1 MSTIL
6 FELGCEELP
15 PKSLKPLRD
24 ALQASVTEQLREAEI
39 SFDSIK
45 SFAAPRRLAIQIQ
58 GISDKQPDRTEQKR
72 GPAIKAAFDGD
83 GNPTR
88 AAMGFAKGLGIEA
101 SELITIN
108 TDKGDYVGFEQT
120 IHGQAITELLPT
132 IFQTALDNL
141 PIAKRMRSG
150 ASRNEFVRPVQWA
163 VLMQDDAVIHAII
176 QGHQTGAQTRGHR
189 FHSPDYH
196 DIAHANDYE
205 SLLEGLKVVADFDK
219 RQTLI
224 KNQVK
229 TLADEVNSDAIV
241 PQDLLDEVTALVD
254 FPIALR
260 ASFETRFLQVP
271 QEALI
276 STMQADQ
283 KYFCLTDKAGKLQ
296 PYFIFI
302 TNIMSQDP
310 NQIIEGNEKV
320 VRPRLA
326 DAEFFF
332 LQDQKQPLF
341 ALTESL
347 KTRVFQDKL
356 GTIWDKS
363 ERIAKLSA
371 FIATLLQ
378 QQGHDISVD
387 EAVRAA
393 MLSKADLASSL
404 VGEYPELQGIAGTY
418 YARLDGETEAVAASL
433 EEQYL
438 PKFSGDVL
446 PQTPIGICLALAD
459 RLDTLV
465 GIFAIDQAPTGSKD
479 PFSLRRSA
487 IGILR
492 ILIEK
497 QLPINLVALV
507 EQAIKGYS
515 DTNGGSKIAKMG
527 DTFTQVMAFLNSRY
541 RAMYTEQSVS
551 VDTIQAV
558 QAINPH
564 MPLDFDQRIRAVQAF
579 STLSQASML
588 ADSNKRV
595 ANILAKSE
603 VSVSDTVDE
612 TLLTEPAEQN
622 LYGSVRQAQTAV
634 TPLLEQADYTQVLQ
648 TLASLDEPLTE
659 FFDNVMVNSEDEAL
673 KNNRLALLKQVRA
686 LFLTVA
692 DISELQL

>member
-24 ALQASVTEQLREAEI
+24 ALQASVTEQLNEAEI
-39 SFDSIK
+39 GFDSIK
-45 SFAAPRRLAIQIQ
+45 AFAAPRRLAIQIE
-58 GISDKQPDRTEQKR
+58 GISDKQPDRSEQKR
-72 GPAIKAAFDGD
+72 GPAIKAAFDSD

-88 AAMGFAKGLGIEA
+88 AAMGFAKGLGIDA

-108 TDKGDYVGFEQT
+108 TDKGDYVGYEQ
-120 IHGQAITELLPT
+120 IIQGQATTELLPT

-163 VLMQDDAVIHAII
+163 VLMQDSAVIDATI
-176 QGHQTGAQTRGHR
+176 QGHQTGKQTRGHR

-196 DIAHANDYE
+196 EITHANDYE
-205 SLLEGLKVVADFDK
+205 QLLDDLKVVADFDK

-229 TLADEVNSDAIV
+229 TLADEVNADPIV

-260 ASFETRFLQVP
+260 ANFEPRFLQVP

-302 TNIMSQDP
+302 TNIESKDP

-356 GTIWDKS
+356 GTIWEKS
-363 ERIAKLSA
+363 ERIAKLAA
-371 FIATLLQ
+371 FIATLMQ
-378 QQGHDISVD
+378 QQGRDINVD
-387 EAVRAA
+387 ETVRAA
-393 MLSKADLASSL
+393 ILSKADLASSL

-418 YARLDGETEAVAASL
+418 YARLNDEPEAVAASL
-433 EEQYL
+433 QEQYL

-515 DTNGGSKIAKMG
+515 TSEGSKIAKMG

-541 RAMYTEQSVS
+541 RAMYTEQGVS

-564 MPLDFDQRIRAVQAF
+564 MPLDFDQRIRAVQTF
-579 STLSQASML
+579 SELPQAEKL

-603 VSVSDTVDE
+603 VNVADTVDE
-612 TLLTEPAEQN
+612 ALLSEAAEQT
-622 LYGSVRQAQTAV
+622 LYQAVQQAQMAV
-634 TPLLEQADYTQVLQ
+634 KPLLETADYTQVLQ
-648 TLASLDEPLTE
+648 TLVSLDAPLTQ
-659 FFDNVMVNSEDEAL
+659 FFADVMVNSEDAAL

>member
-24 ALQASVTEQLREAEI
+24 ALQASVTEQLNEAEI
-39 SFDSIK
+39 GFDSIK
-45 SFAAPRRLAIQIQ
+45 AFAAPRRLAIRIE
-58 GISDKQPDRTEQKR
+58 GISDKQPDRSEQKR
-72 GPAIKAAFDGD
+72 GPAIKAAFDSD

-88 AAMGFAKGLGIEA
+88 AAMGFAKGLGIDA

-108 TDKGDYVGFEQT
+108 TDKGDYVGYEQ
-120 IHGQAITELLPT
+120 IIQGQATTELLPT

-163 VLMQDDAVIHAII
+163 VLMQDSAVIDATI
-176 QGHQTGAQTRGHR
+176 QGHQTGKQTRGHR

-196 DIAHANDYE
+196 EITHANDYE
-205 SLLEGLKVVADFDK
+205 QLLDDLKVVADFDK

-229 TLADEVNSDAIV
+229 TLADEVNADPIV

-260 ASFETRFLQVP
+260 ANFEARFLQVP

-302 TNIMSQDP
+302 TNIESKDP

-320 VRPRLA
+320 VRPRLS

-356 GTIWDKS
+356 GTIWEKS
-363 ERIAKLSA
+363 ERIAKLAA
-371 FIATLLQ
+371 FIATLMQ
-378 QQGHDISVD
+378 QQGRDINVD
-387 EAVRAA
+387 ETVRAA
-393 MLSKADLASSL
+393 ILSKADLASSL

-418 YARLDGETEAVAASL
+418 YARLNNEPEAVAASL
-433 EEQYL
+433 QEQYL

-515 DTNGGSKIAKMG
+515 TSEGSKIAKMG

-541 RAMYTEQSVS
+541 RAMYTEQGVS

-564 MPLDFDQRIRAVQAF
+564 MPLDFDQRIRAVQTF
-579 STLSQASML
+579 SELPQAEKL

-603 VSVSDTVDE
+603 VSVADTVDE
-612 TLLTEPAEQN
+612 ALLSEAAEQT
-622 LYGSVRQAQTAV
+622 LYQAVQQAQTAV
-634 TPLLEQADYTQVLQ
+634 KPLLETADYTQVLQ
-648 TLASLDEPLTE
+648 TLVSLDAPLTQ
-659 FFDNVMVNSEDEAL
+659 FFADVMVNSEDAAL

-686 LFLTVA
+686 LFLAVA

>member
-24 ALQASVTEQLREAEI
+24 ALQASVTEQLNEAEI
-39 SFDSIK
+39 GFDSIK
-45 SFAAPRRLAIQIQ
+45 AFAAPRRLAIRIE
-58 GISDKQPDRTEQKR
+58 GISDKQPDRSEQKR
-72 GPAIKAAFDGD
+72 GPAIKAAFDSD

-88 AAMGFAKGLGIEA
+88 AAMGFAKGLGIDA

-108 TDKGDYVGFEQT
+108 TDKGDYVGYEQ
-120 IHGQAITELLPT
+120 IIQGQATTELLPT

-163 VLMQDDAVIHAII
+163 VLMQDDAVIDATI
-176 QGHQTGAQTRGHR
+176 QGHQTGKQTRGHR

-196 DIAHANDYE
+196 EITHANDYE
-205 SLLEGLKVVADFDK
+205 QLLDDLKVVADFDK

-229 TLADEVNSDAIV
+229 TLADEVNADPIV

-260 ASFETRFLQVP
+260 ANFEARFLQVP

-302 TNIMSQDP
+302 TNIESKDP

-356 GTIWDKS
+356 GTIWEKS
-363 ERIAKLSA
+363 ERIAKLAA
-371 FIATLLQ
+371 FIATLMQ
-378 QQGHDISVD
+378 QQGRDINVD
-387 EAVRAA
+387 ETVRAA
-393 MLSKADLASSL
+393 ILSKADLASSL

-418 YARLDGETEAVAASL
+418 YARLNDEPEAVAASL
-433 EEQYL
+433 QEQYL

-515 DTNGGSKIAKMG
+515 TSEGSKIAKMG

-541 RAMYTEQSVS
+541 RAMYTEQGVS

-564 MPLDFDQRIRAVQAF
+564 MPLDFDQRIRAVQTF
-579 STLSQASML
+579 SELPQAEKL

-603 VSVSDTVDE
+603 VSVADTIDE
-612 TLLTEPAEQN
+612 ALLSEPAEQA
-622 LYGSVRQAQTAV
+622 LYQAIQQAQTAV
-634 TPLLEQADYTQVLQ
+634 KPLLETADYTQVLQ
-648 TLASLDEPLTE
+648 TLVSLDAPLSD
-659 FFDNVMVNSEDEAL
+659 FFADVMVNSEDAAL

>member
-24 ALQASVTEQLREAEI
+24 ALQESVIEQLNEAEI

-45 SFAAPRRLAIQIQ
+45 AFAAPRRLALQIQ
-58 GISDKQPDRTEQKR
+58 GISDKQPDRSEQKR
-72 GPAIKAAFDGD
+72 GPAIKAAFDAD

-108 TDKGDYVGFEQT
+108 TDKGDYVGYEQV
-120 IHGQAITELLPT
+120 IHGQATTELLPA

-163 VLMQDDAVIHAII
+163 VLMQDSTVIDATI
-176 QGHQTGAQTRGHR
+176 QGHQTGTQTRGHR
-189 FHSPDYH
+189 FHNPNYH
-196 DIAHANDYE
+196 EIAHANDYE
-205 SLLEGLKVVADFDK
+205 QLLDGLKVVADFDK
-219 RQTLI
+219 RQMLI
-224 KNQVK
+224 KNQMK
-229 TLADEVNSDAIV
+229 ALADEVNSDAIV

-260 ASFETRFLQVP
+260 ASFEPRFLQVP

-283 KYFCLTDKAGKLQ
+283 KYFCLTDKTGKLQ

-302 TNIMSQDP
+302 TNIESKDP

-356 GTIWDKS
+356 GTIWEKS
-363 ERIAKLSA
+363 ERIAKLAA
-371 FIATLLQ
+371 FIAALMQ
-378 QQGHDISVD
+378 QQGQQIDID
-387 EAVRAA
+387 ETVRAGI
-393 MLSKADLASSL
+393 LSKADLASSL

-418 YARLDGETEAVAASL
+418 YARLNNEPEAVAASL

-515 DTNGGSKIAKMG
+515 DAEGSKIEKMG
-527 DTFTQVMAFLNSRY
+527 DTFTQVMVFLNSRY
-541 RAMYTEQSVS
+541 RAMYTEQGVS

-579 STLSQASML
+579 SELSQASML

-603 VSVSDTVDE
+603 VSVADNVDE
-612 TLLTEPAEQN
+612 ALLSEPAEQG
-622 LYGSVRQAQTAV
+622 LYASVIQAQTAV
-634 TPLLEQADYTQVLQ
+634 KPLLEQAGYTQVLQ
-648 TLASLDEPLTE
+648 TLASLDEPLTQ
-659 FFDNVMVNSEDEAL
+659 FFDNVMVNSEDAAL

>member
-24 ALQASVTEQLREAEI
+24 ALQASVTEQLNEAEI
-39 SFDSIK
+39 GFDSIK
-45 SFAAPRRLAIQIQ
+45 AFAAPRRLAIRIE
-58 GISDKQPDRTEQKR
+58 GISDKQPDRSEQKR
-72 GPAIKAAFDGD
+72 GPAIKAAFDSD

-88 AAMGFAKGLGIEA
+88 AAMGFAKGLGIDA

-108 TDKGDYVGFEQT
+108 TDKGDYVGYEQ
-120 IHGQAITELLPT
+120 IIQGQATTELLPT

-163 VLMQDDAVIHAII
+163 VLMQDSAVIDATI
-176 QGHQTGAQTRGHR
+176 QGHQTGKQTRGHR

-196 DIAHANDYE
+196 EITHANDYE
-205 SLLEGLKVVADFDK
+205 QLLDDLKVVADFDK

-229 TLADEVNSDAIV
+229 TLADEVNADPIV

-260 ASFETRFLQVP
+260 ANFEARFLQVP

-302 TNIMSQDP
+302 TNIESKDP

-356 GTIWDKS
+356 GTIWEKS
-363 ERIAKLSA
+363 ERIAKLAA
-371 FIATLLQ
+371 FIATLMQ
-378 QQGHDISVD
+378 QQGRDINVD
-387 EAVRAA
+387 ETVRAA
-393 MLSKADLASSL
+393 ILSKADLASSL

-418 YARLDGETEAVAASL
+418 YARLNDEPEAVAASL
-433 EEQYL
+433 QEQYL

-515 DTNGGSKIAKMG
+515 TSEGSKVAKMG

-541 RAMYTEQSVS
+541 RAMYTEQGVS

-564 MPLDFDQRIRAVQAF
+564 MPLDFDQRIRAVQTF
-579 STLSQASML
+579 SELPQAEKL

-603 VSVSDTVDE
+603 VSVADTVDE
-612 TLLTEPAEQN
+612 ALLSEAAEQT
-622 LYGSVRQAQTAV
+622 LYQAVQQAQMAV
-634 TPLLEQADYTQVLQ
+634 KPLLETADYTQVLQ
-648 TLASLDEPLTE
+648 TLVSLDAPLTQ
-659 FFDNVMVNSEDEAL
+659 FFADVMVNSEDAAL

>member
-24 ALQASVTEQLREAEI
+24 ALQTSVTEQLSAAEI
-39 SFDSIK
+39 TFDSIK
-45 SFAAPRRLAIQIQ
+45 AFATPRRLAIQIE

-72 GPAIKAAFDGD
+72 GPAIKAAFDSD

-101 SELITIN
+101 SELTTIN

-120 IHGQAITELLPT
+120 ISGQATTELLPA
-132 IFQTALDNL
+132 IFQTALDSL

-150 ASRNEFVRPVQWA
+150 ASRNEFVRPVQWV
-163 VLMQDDAVIHAII
+163 VLMQDDTVIDATI
-176 QGHQTGAQTRGHR
+176 QGHETGSQTRGHR

-205 SLLEGLKVVADFDK
+205 QLLDGLKVVADFDK
-219 RQTLI
+219 RQMLI

-229 TLADEVNSDAIV
+229 ALADEVNSDAIV

-260 ASFETRFLQVP
+260 ASFEARFLQVP

-283 KYFCLTDKAGKLQ
+283 KYFCLTDKTGKLQ

-302 TNIMSQDP
+302 TNIESKDP

-356 GTIWDKS
+356 GTIWEKS
-363 ERIAKLSA
+363 ERIAKLAA
-371 FIATLLQ
+371 FIATLMQ
-378 QQGHDISVD
+378 QQGHDIDVD
-387 EAVRAA
+387 DTVRAGI
-393 MLSKADLASSL
+393 LSKADLASSL

-418 YARLDGETEAVAASL
+418 YARLNEEPEAVAASL

-446 PQTPIGICLALAD
+446 PQTPVGICLALAD

-497 QLPINLVALV
+497 KLPINLVALV

-515 DTNGGSKIAKMG
+515 DAEGSKIAKMG

-541 RAMYTEQSVS
+541 RAMYTEQGVS

-579 STLSQASML
+579 SELSQASML

-603 VSVSDTVDE
+603 VSVADTVDE
-612 TLLTEPAEQN
+612 TLLSEIAEQN
-622 LYGSVRQAQTAV
+622 LYANVQQAQTV
-634 TPLLEQADYTQVLQ
+634 VQPLLEQADYTQVLQ
-648 TLASLDEPLTE
+648 TLASLDEPLTQ
-659 FFDNVMVNSEDEAL
+659 FFDNVMVNSDDAAL

>member
-15 PKSLKPLRD
+15 PKSLKPLRN
-24 ALQASVTEQLREAEI
+24 ALQASVTEQLNEAEI
-39 SFDSIK
+39 GFDSIK
-45 SFAAPRRLAIQIQ
+45 AFAAPRRLAIRIE
-58 GISDKQPDRTEQKR
+58 GISDKQPDRSEQKR
-72 GPAIKAAFDGD
+72 GPAIKAAFDSD

-88 AAMGFAKGLGIEA
+88 AAMGFAKGLGIDA

-108 TDKGDYVGFEQT
+108 TDKGDYVGYEQT
-120 IHGQAITELLPT
+120 IQGQATTELLPT

-163 VLMQDDAVIHAII
+163 VLMQDSAVIDATI
-176 QGHQTGAQTRGHR
+176 QGHQTGKQTRGHR

-196 DIAHANDYE
+196 EITHANDYE
-205 SLLEGLKVVADFDK
+205 QLLDDLKVVADFDK

-229 TLADEVNSDAIV
+229 TLADEVNADPIV

-260 ASFETRFLQVP
+260 ANFEARFLQVP

-302 TNIMSQDP
+302 TNIESKDP

-356 GTIWDKS
+356 GTIWEKS
-363 ERIAKLSA
+363 ERIAKLAA
-371 FIATLLQ
+371 FIATLMQ
-378 QQGHDISVD
+378 QQGRDINVD
-387 EAVRAA
+387 ETVRAA
-393 MLSKADLASSL
+393 ILSKADLASSL

-418 YARLDGETEAVAASL
+418 YARLNDEPEAVAASL
-433 EEQYL
+433 QEQYL

-515 DTNGGSKIAKMG
+515 TSEGSKIAKMG

-541 RAMYTEQSVS
+541 RAMYTEQGVS

-564 MPLDFDQRIRAVQAF
+564 MPLDFDQRIRAVQTF
-579 STLSQASML
+579 SELPQAEKL

-603 VSVSDTVDE
+603 VSVADTIDE
-612 TLLTEPAEQN
+612 ALLSEPAEQT
-622 LYGSVRQAQTAV
+622 LYQAVQQAQMAV
-634 TPLLEQADYTQVLQ
+634 KPLLETADYTQVLQ
-648 TLASLDEPLTE
+648 TLVSLDAPLTQ
-659 FFDNVMVNSEDEAL
+659 FFADVMVNSEDAAL

>member
-24 ALQASVTEQLREAEI
+24 ALQASVTEQLNEAEI
-39 SFDSIK
+39 GFDSIK
-45 SFAAPRRLAIQIQ
+45 AFAAPRRLAIRIE
-58 GISDKQPDRTEQKR
+58 GISDKQPDRSEQKR
-72 GPAIKAAFDGD
+72 GPAIKAAFDSD

-88 AAMGFAKGLGIEA
+88 AAMGFAKGLGIDA

-108 TDKGDYVGFEQT
+108 TDKGDYVGYEQ
-120 IHGQAITELLPT
+120 IIQGQATTELLPT

-163 VLMQDDAVIHAII
+163 VLMQDSAVIDATI
-176 QGHQTGAQTRGHR
+176 QGHQTGKQTRGHR

-196 DIAHANDYE
+196 EITHANDYE
-205 SLLEGLKVVADFDK
+205 QLLNDLKVVADFDK

-229 TLADEVNSDAIV
+229 TLADEVNADPIV

-260 ASFETRFLQVP
+260 ANFEARFLQVP

-302 TNIMSQDP
+302 TNIESKDP

-356 GTIWDKS
+356 GTIWEKS
-363 ERIAKLSA
+363 ERIAKLAA
-371 FIATLLQ
+371 FIATLMQ
-378 QQGHDISVD
+378 QQGRDINVD
-387 EAVRAA
+387 ETVRAA
-393 MLSKADLASSL
+393 ILSKADLASSL

-418 YARLDGETEAVAASL
+418 YARLNDEPEAVAASL
-433 EEQYL
+433 QEQYL

-515 DTNGGSKIAKMG
+515 TSEGSKIAKMG

-541 RAMYTEQSVS
+541 RAMYTEQGVS

-564 MPLDFDQRIRAVQAF
+564 MPLDFDQRIRAVQTF
-579 STLSQASML
+579 SELPQAEKL

-603 VSVSDTVDE
+603 VNVADTVDE
-612 TLLTEPAEQN
+612 ALLSEAAEQT
-622 LYGSVRQAQTAV
+622 LYQAVQQAQMAV
-634 TPLLEQADYTQVLQ
+634 KPLLETADYTQVLQ
-648 TLASLDEPLTE
+648 TLVSLDAPLTQ
-659 FFDNVMVNSEDEAL
+659 FFADVMVNSEDAAL

>member
-24 ALQASVTEQLREAEI
+24 ALQASVTEQLNEAEI
-39 SFDSIK
+39 GFDSVK
-45 SFAAPRRLAIQIQ
+45 AFAAPRRLAIQIE
-58 GISDKQPDRTEQKR
+58 GISDKQPDRSEQKR
-72 GPAIKAAFDGD
+72 GPAIKAAFDAD

-88 AAMGFAKGLGIEA
+88 AAMGFAKGLGIDA

-108 TDKGDYVGFEQT
+108 TDKGDYVGYEQ
-120 IHGQAITELLPT
+120 IIQGQATTELLPT

-163 VLMQDDAVIHAII
+163 VLMQDDAVIDATI
-176 QGHQTGAQTRGHR
+176 QGHQTGKQTRGHR

-196 DIAHANDYE
+196 EITHANDYE
-205 SLLEGLKVVADFDK
+205 QLLDGLKVVADFDK

-229 TLADEVNSDAIV
+229 TLADEVNADPIV

-260 ASFETRFLQVP
+260 ANFEARFLQVP

-302 TNIMSQDP
+302 TNIESKDP

-356 GTIWDKS
+356 GTIWEKS
-363 ERIAKLSA
+363 ERIAKLAA
-371 FIATLLQ
+371 FIATLMQ
-378 QQGHDISVD
+378 QQGRDINVD
-387 EAVRAA
+387 ETVRAA
-393 MLSKADLASSL
+393 ILSKADLASSL

-418 YARLDGETEAVAASL
+418 YARLNDEPEAVAASL
-433 EEQYL
+433 QEQYL

-515 DTNGGSKIAKMG
+515 TSEGSKIAKMG

-564 MPLDFDQRIRAVQAF
+564 MPLDFDQRIRAVQTF
-579 STLSQASML
+579 SELPQAEKL

-603 VSVSDTVDE
+603 VNVADTIDE
-612 TLLTEPAEQN
+612 ALLSEPAEQA
-622 LYGSVRQAQTAV
+622 LYQAVQQAQTAV
-634 TPLLEQADYTQVLQ
+634 KPLLETADYTQILQ
-648 TLASLDEPLTE
+648 TLVSLDAPLTQ
-659 FFDNVMVNSEDEAL
+659 FFADVMVNSEDAAL

>member
-24 ALQASVTEQLREAEI
+24 ALQASVTEQLNEAEI
-39 SFDSIK
+39 GFDSIK
-45 SFAAPRRLAIQIQ
+45 AFAAPRRLAIQIE
-58 GISDKQPDRTEQKR
+58 GISDKQPDRSEQKR
-72 GPAIKAAFDGD
+72 GPAIKAAFDSD

-88 AAMGFAKGLGIEA
+88 AAMGFAKGLGIDA

-108 TDKGDYVGFEQT
+108 TDKGDYVGYEQ
-120 IHGQAITELLPT
+120 IIQGQATTELLPT

-163 VLMQDDAVIHAII
+163 VLMQDDAVIDATI
-176 QGHQTGAQTRGHR
+176 QGHQTGKQTRGHR

-196 DIAHANDYE
+196 EITHANDYE
-205 SLLEGLKVVADFDK
+205 QLLDDLKVVADFDK

-229 TLADEVNSDAIV
+229 TLADEVNADPIV

-260 ASFETRFLQVP
+260 ANFEPRFLQVP

-302 TNIMSQDP
+302 TNIESKDP

-356 GTIWDKS
+356 GTIWEKS
-363 ERIAKLSA
+363 ERIAKLAA
-371 FIATLLQ
+371 FIATLMQ
-378 QQGHDISVD
+378 QQGRDINVD
-387 EAVRAA
+387 ETVRAA
-393 MLSKADLASSL
+393 LLSKADLASSL

-418 YARLDGETEAVAASL
+418 YARLNDEPEAVAASL
-433 EEQYL
+433 QEQYL

-515 DTNGGSKIAKMG
+515 TSEGSKIVKMG

-541 RAMYTEQSVS
+541 RAMYTEQGVS

-564 MPLDFDQRIRAVQAF
+564 MPLDFDQRIRAVQTF
-579 STLSQASML
+579 SELPQAEKL

-603 VSVSDTVDE
+603 VSVADTVDE
-612 TLLTEPAEQN
+612 ALLSEAAEQT
-622 LYGSVRQAQTAV
+622 LYQAVQQAQMAV
-634 TPLLEQADYTQVLQ
+634 KPLLETADYTQVLQ
-648 TLASLDEPLTE
+648 TLVSLDAPLTQ
-659 FFDNVMVNSEDEAL
+659 FFADVMVNSEDVAL